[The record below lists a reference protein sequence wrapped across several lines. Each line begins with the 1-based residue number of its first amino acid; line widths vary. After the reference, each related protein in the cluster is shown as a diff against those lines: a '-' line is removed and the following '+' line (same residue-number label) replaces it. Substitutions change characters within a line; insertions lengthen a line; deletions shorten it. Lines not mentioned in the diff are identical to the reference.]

1 MGEIR
6 SLVPRSTNVMALT
19 ATANLATRKIV
30 IQSLEM
36 RGCYIKSRNPNR
48 SNIQY
53 MVAEKPCDI
62 TKVIRPIVN
71 EIREKGKEA
80 DRCIIFC
87 RTYNDSSAIFE
98 LLTLELASCGA
109 LITSSDSGQRVRVCE
124 KFTASSSPNTKKKI
138 IASFTDPSGI
148 VRIVVATVAFGLG
161 LDSPNVRHVIHWGP
175 PEDLELYVQESGRG
189 GRDTKLSTATLYY
202 GKKDIAATGH
212 STEGIQRYCEN
223 MSECRRVL
231 LMRQFTEE
239 ALDLPCYAHLC
250 CDICAS
256 VCMCD
261 DCNTDVNCYPLLNF
275 SAQESS
281 SVVAVHVPESVQVT
295 VKEQLAA
302 YCMNLMSHTHATA
315 LVGIEMCTGLTNQAI
330 ANIATNCSCIH
341 SENDVLKFGVTSRVY
356 CSSVFD
362 IVNKILQK

>member
-48 SNIQY
+48 SNSQY

-71 EIREKGKEA
+71 EVCEKGKEA

-124 KFTASSSPNTKKKI
+124 KFTASSSPNTQK
-138 IASFTDPSGI
+138 
-148 VRIVVATVAFGLG
+148 
-161 LDSPNVRHVIHWGP
+161 N
-175 PEDLELYVQESGRG
+175 
-189 GRDTKLSTATLYY
+189 
-202 GKKDIAATGH
+202 H
-212 STEGIQRYCEN
+212 SILHRSQWN
-223 MSECRRVL
+223 S
-231 LMRQFTEE
+231 
-239 ALDLPCYAHLC
+239 
-250 CDICAS
+250 
-256 VCMCD
+256 
-261 DCNTDVNCYPLLNF
+261 VNCCGNSCLWTGPRLTKCQTRHPLGA
-275 SAQESS
+275 S
-281 SVVAVHVPESVQVT
+281 
-295 VKEQLAA
+295 
-302 YCMNLMSHTHATA
+302 
-315 LVGIEMCTGLTNQAI
+315 
-330 ANIATNCSCIH
+330 
-341 SENDVLKFGVTSRVY
+341 
-356 CSSVFD
+356 
-362 IVNKILQK
+362 